1 MILQTRPGKQQRQD
15 SLWDNF
21 DSEQE
26 LAPRR
31 KALPDMSDV
40 DLRNFFEVPLEPRR
54 SDPCQWWANE
64 GKKRFPLM
72 HQLAAKYL
80 AIPATSVPSERVF
93 SAAGEVISKKRNRIG
108 DDNARMLT
116 VLHGNLD

>member
-1 MILQTRPGKQQRQD
+1 MICQTYHGKSQKEG

-21 DSEQE
+21 DAEQE
-26 LAPRR
+26 QAPRR
-31 KALPDMSDV
+31 RSLPDMSDV
-40 DLRNFFEVPLEPRR
+40 DIRNFFELPIEPRR
-54 SDPCQWWANE
+54 TDPCQWWANE

-72 HQLAAKYL
+72 QQLASKYL

-116 VLHGNLD
+116 VLHGNL